1 MFKKEICR
9 YLSYFSIKINFFV
22 FFFFLSLLSL
32 VNNLSFITYDCQF
45 SKNNPKIF
53 SDFNSEFSIIL
64 ILIEKFIVEIKML
77 YVK

>member
-9 YLSYFSIKINFFV
+9 YFSYFSIKINFFV
-22 FFFFLSLLSL
+22 FFLSLLSL

-64 ILIEKFIVEIKML
+64 ILIEKFIVEVKML